1 MNRRHLLQ
9 SAAALPLASAG
20 LAAAATQQK
29 QIKITGLETDLLKRP
44 PGTPTYD
51 AIHKLGVDSGSVVLR
66 LRTDAGITGW
76 ASVSFGMIAGGPRV
90 VQTILEQEVKPA
102 ILGQDPAFPRRIRA
116 ELWKAL
122 EYNGVGGV
130 VQFAIAAADI
140 AVWDI
145 LGKSAGMPVYKML
158 GAYRDRMPVYS
169 MCGWYYVN
177 DDDLSHYKK
186 SIVEAMEQGYR
197 AVKIKVGRGDIDEDV
212 RRIRLAF
219 DTMGKGKRVMVDA
232 NQVFNRN
239 DALRRGR
246 IYQEMGCFW
255 YEEPLPP
262 QEMEGYAELA
272 HALDMRIATGENL
285 ATKYAFADLI
295 ARRGA
300 DVVQPDNRRA
310 GGVTEWMEIAAVAD
324 AYGLELASHGGSA
337 TNLNMLLAMPNAI
350 YMETGGARKLVEG
363 EMLAP
368 EEPGMSSET
377 PEAEIRRYAVR

>member
-1 MNRRHLLQ
+1 VNRRQLLQ
-9 SAAALPLASAG
+9 SAASLPVAG

-29 QIKITGLETDLLKRP
+29 QIKITALETDLLKRP

-76 ASVSFGMIAGGPRV
+76 SSISFGMIPGGPRV
-90 VQTILEQEVKPA
+90 VQTILEHEVKPV

-116 ELWKAL
+116 DLWKAL

-130 VQFAIAAADI
+130 VQFAIAAIDI

-145 LGKSAGMPVYKML
+145 LGKSAGLPVYKML

-169 MCGWYYVN
+169 MCGWYYDN
-177 DDDLSHYKK
+177 DADLSRYKR
-186 SIVEAMEQGYR
+186 SLVEAFEQGYH
-197 AVKIKVGRGDIDEDV
+197 AVKIKVGRGDTEDDV
-212 RRIRLAF
+212 RRIRMAF
-219 DTMGKGKRVMVDA
+219 DTAGKGKRVMVDA

-246 IYQEMGCFW
+246 IYQDMGCFW

-300 DVVQPDNRRA
+300 DVVQPDSRRA

-350 YMETGGARKLVEG
+350 YMESGGARKLIDG
-363 EMLAP
+363 EMLGP

-377 PEAEIRRYAVR
+377 PDAEIRRYKV

>member
-1 MNRRHLLQ
+1 MNRRQLLQ
-9 SAAALPLASAG
+9 AAAALPAAG
-20 LAAAATQQK
+20 LATAADQRK
-29 QIKITGLETDLLKRP
+29 QLKITALETDLLKRP
-44 PGTPTYD
+44 PGTPIYD
-51 AIHKLGVDSGSVVLR
+51 AIHKLSVDSGSVVLR

-76 ASVSFGMIAGGPRV
+76 ADVSFGMIAGGPRV
-90 VQTILEQEVKPA
+90 VQTILEQEVKPV

-116 ELWKAL
+116 DLWKAL

-130 VQFAIAAADI
+130 VQFAIAAVDI

-145 LGKSAGMPVYKML
+145 LGKHSGMPVYKMI
-158 GAYRDRMPVYS
+158 GAFRDRLPVYS
-169 MCGWYYVN
+169 MCGWYY
-177 DDDLSHYKK
+177 DDDADLSHFKR
-186 SIVEAMEQGYR
+186 SIAQAMEQGYH
-197 AVKIKVGRGDIDEDV
+197 AVKIKVGRGDLDDDV

-219 DTMGKGKRVMVDA
+219 DTVGKGKRVMVDA

-246 IYQEMGCFW
+246 VYQELGCFW

-262 QEMEGYAELA
+262 HDMEGFAELA
-272 HALDMRIATGENL
+272 HSLDIRIATGENL

-295 ARRGA
+295 ARRAA
-300 DVVQPDNRRA
+300 DVVQPDSRRA

-350 YMETGGARKLVEG
+350 YMETGGAHKLVDG

-368 EEPGMSSET
+368 EAPGMSSEVS
-377 PEAEIRRYAVR
+377 EAEIRRYKV